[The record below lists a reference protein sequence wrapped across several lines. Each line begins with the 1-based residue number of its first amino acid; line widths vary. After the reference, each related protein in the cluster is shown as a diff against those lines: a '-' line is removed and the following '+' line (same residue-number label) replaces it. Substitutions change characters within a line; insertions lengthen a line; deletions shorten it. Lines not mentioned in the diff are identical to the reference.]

1 MGICESA
8 NHGKSLDSYNK
19 QKEDIISQSDQTID
33 YQNSYQDQSG
43 VRPSIF
49 SKTEN
54 NNSTNQDI
62 QIIEKPELMTYD
74 RSRSLF
80 YSGKKSETNTFSNIT
95 SIHSSAKS
103 EEEIIIRGEIDTK
116 TKHKDEEFVNNSFKK
131 EVKNHGGIIIKSD
144 DLNNTRGESQ
154 KSNSF
159 SDMGLENIS
168 EIHSSAPSQNNR
180 VINNNNSNMYLS
192 TIKGYNDNILKRKNN
207 PSNNSEGIMN
217 GSDQLIK
224 NNNNI
229 QYNGRYNIN
238 NYINGMKNSSKTS
251 STNSKLN
258 QSNKINVSLNDSCP
272 RKSSYLNV
280 PKIDV
285 PLPDIEEIS
294 EKE

>member
-33 YQNSYQDQSG
+33 YQNSYQEQSG

-62 QIIEKPELMTYD
+62 QIIDKPELMIYD

-180 VINNNNSNMYLS
+180 VINNNNS
-192 TIKGYNDNILKRKNN
+192 
-207 PSNNSEGIMN
+207 
-217 GSDQLIK
+217 
-224 NNNNI
+224 
-229 QYNGRYNIN
+229 IN
-238 NYINGMKNSSKTS
+238 NYINGMKNSSKSS

-285 PLPDIEEIS
+285 PLPDIDEIS